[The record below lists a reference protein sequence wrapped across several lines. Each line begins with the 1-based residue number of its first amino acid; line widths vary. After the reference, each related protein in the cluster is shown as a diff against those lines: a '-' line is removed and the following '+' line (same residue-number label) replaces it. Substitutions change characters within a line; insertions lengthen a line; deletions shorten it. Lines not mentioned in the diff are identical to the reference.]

1 MVMGGWSK
9 PVWFTRYRVS
19 YVQSCLRFT
28 GFELWQVNQD
38 RSGLDFCCS
47 AARPDSS
54 RFLSRFNVIIRVLAG
69 QQEHQIDDGSCQ
81 IDGMR
86 ALHKVNCFLNILKHF
101 VINFQRAARTR
112 FVPLFGRLAGW
123 MWRCGQWTE
132 LSDELKRVEFIKL
145 LSTYCLFRFFPTNEV
160 LKFQWRKKVVI
171 ERVAFFGGAFINTRR
186 YS

>member
-1 MVMGGWSK
+1 MLAARRRYYNPSYLPAGQSFSVRFILVFAFSTISIFRSLSLGLIESDAWWRWWWDGPSPCGLLDIGLVMC
-9 PVWFTRYRVS
+9 RVACAS
-19 YVQSCLRFT
+19 
-28 GFELWQVNQD
+28 
-38 RSGLDFCCS
+38 LDSSFGKSIRIGRDSIS

-112 FVPLFGRLAGW
+112 FVPLFGWLLARWLDVAMRSMDG
-123 MWRCGQWTE
+123 
-132 LSDELKRVEFIKL
+132 IK
-145 LSTYCLFRFFPTNEV
+145 
-160 LKFQWRKKVVI
+160 WW
-171 ERVAFFGGAFINTRR
+171 A
-186 YS
+186 